1 MIKKALLASLAL
13 GLTSMNALADSTS
26 GKILAYDRKAQL
38 IVLED
43 KTVWSLD
50 GSEAAA
56 PDALKAGDE
65 VEIDFESEGEDGIS
79 KIESIKLLSQ

>member
-1 MIKKALLASLAL
+1 MKINATLAL
-13 GLTSMNALADSTS
+13 PVLALMSSSAFADSTS
-26 GKILAYDRKAQL
+26 GKVLAYDRKAQL

-43 KTVWSLD
+43 KTVWSLE

-56 PDALKAGDE
+56 PEDLKAGDE

-79 KIESIKLLSQ
+79 KIESIKLQSP